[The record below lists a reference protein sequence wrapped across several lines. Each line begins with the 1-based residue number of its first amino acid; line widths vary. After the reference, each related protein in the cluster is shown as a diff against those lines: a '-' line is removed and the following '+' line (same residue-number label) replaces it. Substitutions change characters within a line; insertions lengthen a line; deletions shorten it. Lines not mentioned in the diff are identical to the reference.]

1 MADNPDA
8 RVELDPVEF
17 CHHGIDEIVIKRV
30 ELAGTAKG

>member
-8 RVELDPVEF
+8 GVELDPVEF